1 VKGRFENFLFNLSR
15 WVKNTPERAID
26 TAYKAAIT
34 IKKLEDDYFEGNP
47 VSKDWG
53 YADNTYSLFQTQLQN
68 ALSSIDVRL
77 AEYKISAKIP
87 SFLKSDVTKVPIK
100 LIGNPNLENTAPNI
114 IQKLAFIDLI
124 LSRYRAT
131 ETTDINPVHHPVQLL
146 DTAKIK
152 PTKAPKKSPKLN
164 LGTDVNQQDFTPKY
178 VEQTLVPISI
188 LQSLERIK
196 RNLTAGDR
204 YEQDLV
210 QEVRQTRRR
219 INIGIRFIIILVV
232 VTITTQQLSKNF
244 IYGPIISAW
253 EQNHRIEF
261 SRNIQREAL
270 DKYRF
275 EKEKLEFQLLI
286 GSTTINQPD
295 INKIDNPQD
304 NDEPL
309 YKSEISNE
317 NNKPNIKPEV
327 LTEVEM
333 QKLLEEKA
341 KEIYSFSEE
350 LSLEGVKNFFADV
363 TAGLVVFAILV
374 AGKKEIGIIKQFLDE
389 TLHGLNDNGKAFI
402 IIVITDTF
410 VGYHSSHGWEVLID
424 TFSAHFGLPENRDL
438 TLAFIAIVPV
448 FLDGL
453 IKFWVFQALTQSSPS
468 TSAIY
473 SEMNK

>member
-1 VKGRFENFLFNLSR
+1 MKGRFENFLFNLSQ

-26 TAYKAAIT
+26 TAYKAAVT

-53 YADNTYSLFQTQLQN
+53 YAPNTYSLFQTQLQS

-77 AEYKISAKIP
+77 AEYKISSRIP
-87 SFLKSDVTKVPIK
+87 NILNSDVTKVPIK
-100 LIGNPNLENTAPNI
+100 LIGNPSLENTTPNI

-131 ETTDINPVHHPVQLL
+131 DSSDINPIHHPVQLL
-146 DTAKIK
+146 DTTKIK
-152 PTKAPKKSPKLN
+152 PKPTRKTPKLN
-164 LGTDVNQQDFTPKY
+164 LGIDVVHEDFTPKY
-178 VEQTLVPISI
+178 VEQTVVPISI

-196 RNLTAGDR
+196 RNLTAGDT
-204 YEQDLV
+204 YEQELV

-219 INIGIRFIIILVV
+219 INIGIRFIIILIV

-244 IYGPIISAW
+244 IFGPIVSAW
-253 EQNHRIEF
+253 EQNHKVEF
-261 SRNIQREAL
+261 SEDIQERAL
-270 DKYRF
+270 NKYRF

-286 GSTTINQPD
+286 GNTN
-295 INKIDNPQD
+295 INKIENLQK
-304 NDEPL
+304 NKEPL
-309 YKSEISNE
+309 YKSEISTGS
-317 NNKPNIKPEV
+317 NKP
-327 LTEVEM
+327 TEKIEGISGVEM
-333 QKLLEEKA
+333 QKILEEKA
-341 KEIYSFSEE
+341 QEIYRFSEQ
-350 LSLEGVKNFFADV
+350 LSLEGVQNFFADV
-363 TAGLVVFAILV
+363 TAGLVVYAILV
-374 AGKKEIGIIKQFLDE
+374 AGKKEIRIIKQFLDE
-389 TLHGLNDNGKAFI
+389 TLHGLNDNGKAFL
-402 IIVITDTF
+402 IIVVTDTF

-424 TFSAHFGLPENRDL
+424 TVSAHFGLPENRDL
-438 TLAFIAIVPV
+438 SLAFIAIVPV

>member
-1 VKGRFENFLFNLSR
+1 MKGRFENFLFNLSQ

-26 TAYKAAIT
+26 TAYKAAVT

-53 YADNTYSLFQTQLQN
+53 YADNTYSLFQTQLQS

-77 AEYKISAKIP
+77 AEYKISSKIP
-87 SFLKSDVTKVPIK
+87 TFLKSDVTKVPIK

-152 PTKAPKKSPKLN
+152 PKAPKKSPKLN

-244 IYGPIISAW
+244 IFAPIISAW
-253 EQNHRIEF
+253 EQNHKIEF
-261 SRNIQREAL
+261 SENIQEQAL
-270 DKYRF
+270 SKYRF

-286 GSTTINQPD
+286 GNKN
-295 INKIDNPQD
+295 INKIENPKE
-304 NDEPL
+304 NEEPL

-317 NNKPNIKPEV
+317 NKKPNNQTEA

-341 KEIYSFSEE
+341 KEIYRFSEE
-350 LSLEGVKNFFADV
+350 LSLEGVKNLFADV
-363 TAGLVVFAILV
+363 TAGLVVCGVLV
-374 AGKKEIGIIKQFLDE
+374 AGKKEIGIIKQFVDE

>member
-1 VKGRFENFLFNLSR
+1 VKGRFENFLFNLSQ

-26 TAYKAAIT
+26 TAYKAAT
-34 IKKLEDDYFEGNP
+34 VIKKLEDDYFEGNP

-77 AEYKISAKIP
+77 AEYKISSKIP
-87 SFLKSDVTKVPIK
+87 TFLKPDVIKVSIK
-100 LIGNPNLENTAPNI
+100 LIGNPSLENTTPNI

-152 PTKAPKKSPKLN
+152 PKAPKKSPKLN
-164 LGTDVNQQDFTPKY
+164 LGTDVNQQDFIPKY

-196 RNLTAGDR
+196 RNLTAGDT
-204 YEQDLV
+204 YEQELV

-219 INIGIRFIIILVV
+219 INIGIRFIIILIV

-244 IYGPIISAW
+244 IFGPIVSAW
-253 EQNHRIEF
+253 EQNHKVEF
-261 SRNIQREAL
+261 SEEIQERAL
-270 DKYRF
+270 SKYRF

-286 GSTTINQPD
+286 GSTN
-295 INKIDNPQD
+295 INKPNINKPENPQQSGETL
-304 NDEPL
+304 N
-309 YKSEISNE
+309 KAEIGNE
-317 NNKPNIKPEV
+317 NNKPNNKTEV
-327 LTEVEM
+327 LSEVEM

-341 KEIYSFSEE
+341 KEIYRFSEE
-350 LSLEGVKNFFADV
+350 LSLEGVQNFFADV
-363 TAGLVVFAILV
+363 TAGLVVYAILV
-374 AGKKEIGIIKQFLDE
+374 SGKKEIGIIKQFLDE

-424 TFSAHFGLPENRDL
+424 TVSAHFGLPENRDL

>member
-1 VKGRFENFLFNLSR
+1 VKGRFENFLFNLSQ

-26 TAYKAAIT
+26 TAYKAAVT

-53 YADNTYSLFQTQLQN
+53 YAANTYSLFQTQLQS

-77 AEYKISAKIP
+77 AEYKISSKIP
-87 SFLKSDVTKVPIK
+87 NFLKSDVTKMPIK
-100 LIGNPNLENTAPNI
+100 LIGNPNLENVAPNI

-131 ETTDINPVHHPVQLL
+131 EPTDISPTHHPVQLL
-146 DTAKIK
+146 DIAKIK
-152 PTKAPKKSPKLN
+152 PKSSKKAPKLN
-164 LGTDVNQQDFTPKY
+164 LGIDVEPVDYSPKY
-178 VEQTLVPISI
+178 VEQNIIPVSI

-196 RNLTAGDR
+196 RNLTSGDR
-204 YEQDLV
+204 YEQEVV
-210 QEVRQTRRR
+210 QEVRQARRR
-219 INIGIRFIIILVV
+219 INIGIRLIIILVV
-232 VTITTQQLSKNF
+232 VTVTTQQISKNF
-244 IYGPIISAW
+244 IFAPIISAW
-253 EQNHRIEF
+253 EQNNKIEF
-261 SRNIQREAL
+261 SEQIQERAL
-270 DKYRF
+270 NQYRF
-275 EKEKLEFQLLI
+275 EKEKLEFRLLI
-286 GSTTINQPD
+286 G
-295 INKIDNPQD
+295 NKNTNKTEDLNG
-304 NDEPL
+304 NTEPL
-309 YKSEISNE
+309 YKSEISNGKI
-317 NNKPNIKPEV
+317 KPNENTPIFSEI
-327 LTEVEM
+327 EM
-333 QKLLEEKA
+333 QRLLQEKA
-341 KEIYSFSEE
+341 KEIYRFSEN

-363 TAGLVVFAILV
+363 TAGLVVYAILV

-389 TLHGLNDNGKAFI
+389 TLHGLSDNGKAFL
-402 IIVITDTF
+402 IIVVTDTF

-424 TFSAHFGLPENRDL
+424 MISAHFGLPENRDL